1 MDKEEEAAFVPR
13 PSHHPIFDRLQY
25 TKTEGKGLVHVN
37 VVSVYLGR
45 QMGGLIPHQ
54 KNELEALSCSF
65 SPKCWS
71 IQTFAKQKTYHYWF
85 KMKNAC
91 AKCVLSIGDPSSPR

>member
-13 PSHHPIFDRLQY
+13 PSHHPVFDRLQY

-45 QMGGLIPHQ
+45 QMGDG
-54 KNELEALSCSF
+54 
-65 SPKCWS
+65 SPIKRTS
-71 IQTFAKQKTYHYWF
+71 LRPYLVVSAPSAGVF
-85 KMKNAC
+85 KHSQSK
-91 AKCVLSIGDPSSPR
+91 KHTTTGSK